1 MFIEPDAPRKFVR
14 VHFDR
19 YVNME
24 FISDSYD
31 HCQIRNLSL
40 NGMFVKGDFKQHKG
54 KSCLIDLIRTGT
66 PTELR
71 LHALAKVARRDD
83 RGIAVKFSS
92 MPFYSYMYL
101 QTSLLYEADN
111 PLVLEKMLAEKC
123 PFEITDE
130 LLVPPGEI
138 Q

>member
-1 MFIEPDAPRKFVR
+1 MFIGLDTERKFVR

-19 YVNME
+19 YVDIE
-24 FISDSYD
+24 FISDRYD

-40 NGMFVKGDFKQHKG
+40 NGMFVKGDFKHHKG
-54 KSCLIDLIRTGT
+54 KSCLINLVQTGKS
-66 PTELR
+66 TELS
-71 LHALAKVARRDD
+71 LQALAKVTRRDD

-92 MPFYSYMYL
+92 MTFDSYMYL

-111 PLVLEKMLAEKC
+111 PLLLEKMLGEKC
-123 PFEITDE
+123 PFDVTDE
-130 LLVPPGEI
+130 LPVPPEEM